1 MKRKALLVLGLA
13 VALTCTNVV
22 SVYAAEG
29 ENYRIETY
37 SSNNNKVEAS
47 GNEQTDITGDVSVTG
62 NDEIAVKT
70 SENAKVSVKGN
81 VSVNG
86 NNTFGVRSTDNS
98 SVSVQGN
105 VSASGE
111 SAEGVA
117 SRGNSSVKV
126 SGDVTA
132 EGRITPTGVD
142 AVKGSSV
149 TVNGT
154 VKADGSQAVG
164 INSKG
169 EVTAGGVLVEG
180 ADSAGVSANQ
190 GGKITINNDVK
201 VVERDRGTYS
211 GPVSGVE
218 TQTDGKVTVKGN
230 VEVDGIDAIGIY
242 STQGVVNVNGNVK
255 ASGTPQNNQ
264 NGETVG
270 ISAKGSKVSVKGNVT
285 SDGKGI
291 HIIRSDT
298 GLNSIVEVNG
308 SVTGSSGV
316 VINNGSDVTVGG
328 DITATGGTGLDI
340 TLEEATGR
348 GKINLGTLNVTKEGE
363 TGVLLDVRN
372 KNIQD
377 IDELIQAMPEVNLF
391 EINVKQGKYFDI
403 DDGTKNDTILGTN
416 ISKEEA
422 ADRILKEKVKYSFR
436 TEKTSN
442 ANISLEQNEA
452 TEGTTVK
459 FYVKAVDGYQV
470 KGVSA
475 GKAKVIDNGDGS
487 YSIIVPRGGGVN
499 ISAIIEAIM
508 KEQPGGQS
516 TSSSE
521 EYTVANGEYATAVV
535 KYAEIQKQTQQK
547 VKNMERGGNCV
558 VELDTYISF
567 NRETFEALSKRPDV
581 SLTVIYKWNGV
592 KYKVTIPAGYNVLDL
607 LNEDGYCGCLYLN
620 AIFGSQVVE

>member
-47 GNEQTDITGDVSVTG
+47 GNDQKQENGDVSVTG
-62 NDEIAVKT
+62 NNETAVKT
-70 SENAKVSVKGN
+70 TDNATASVKGD

-86 NNTFGVRSTDNS
+86 DNAKGVESKDNS
-98 SVSVQGN
+98 SV
-105 VSASGE
+105 E
-111 SAEGVA
+111 
-117 SRGNSSVKV
+117 V
-126 SGDVTA
+126 SGNVTA
-132 EGRITPTGVD
+132 EGTGTEGISAYDKSNVM
-142 AVKGSSV
+142 VG
-149 TVNGT
+149 GM
-154 VKADGSQAVG
+154 VKADGSQATG

-180 ADSAGVSANQ
+180 ADSRGVLAAS

-201 VVERDRGTYS
+201 VVEKNRGTLS
-211 GPVSGVE
+211 GSISGVE
-218 TQTDGKVTVKGN
+218 TEQKGKVTVKGN
-230 VEVDGIDAIGIY
+230 VEVEGIGAMGIY
-242 STQGVVNVNGNVK
+242 SADGVVNVNGNVK

-270 ISAKGSKVSVKGNVT
+270 ISAQGSTISVKGNVT

-291 HIIRSDT
+291 HIVKS
-298 GLNSIVEVNG
+298 SIGSKSTVEVNG

-316 VINNGSDVTVGG
+316 VTNNGSDVTVGG
-328 DITATGGTGLDI
+328 AITATGGTGLNI
-340 TLEEATGR
+340 TMEGTTGS
-348 GKINLGTLNVTKEGE
+348 GKIKLGTLNVTKEDK
-363 TGVLLDVRN
+363 TGILLDVKN
-372 KNIQD
+372 KTINS
-377 IDELIQAMPEVNLF
+377 IDELVKAMPEVNLF

-403 DDGTKNDTILGTN
+403 DDGTTNDTISGTN

-508 KEQPGGQS
+508 KEQAGGQS

>member
-29 ENYRIETY
+29 ENYSIETY
-37 SSNNNKVEAS
+37 NSNNNNVEAS
-47 GNEQTDITGDVSVTG
+47 GDEKKQENGNVSVTG
-62 NDEIAVKT
+62 NNETAVKT
-70 SENAKVSVKGN
+70 TDNATVSVKGD

-86 NNTFGVRSTDNS
+86 DNAKGVESKNNS
-98 SVSVQGN
+98 SV
-105 VSASGE
+105 E
-111 SAEGVA
+111 
-117 SRGNSSVKV
+117 V
-126 SGDVTA
+126 SGNVTA
-132 EGRITPTGVD
+132 EGTGTEGISADDKSNVM
-142 AVKGSSV
+142 VG
-149 TVNGT
+149 GT
-154 VKADGSQAVG
+154 VKADGSQATG

-180 ADSAGVSANQ
+180 ADSRGVLAAS

-201 VVERDRGTYS
+201 VVEKNRGTLS
-211 GPVSGVE
+211 GSISGVE
-218 TQTDGKVTVKGN
+218 TEQKGKVTVKGN
-230 VEVDGIDAIGIY
+230 VEVEGIGAMGIY
-242 STQGVVNVNGNVK
+242 SADGVVNVNGNVK

-270 ISAKGSKVSVKGNVT
+270 ISAQGSTISVKGNVT

-291 HIIRSDT
+291 HIVKS
-298 GLNSIVEVNG
+298 SIGSKSTVEVNG

-316 VINNGSDVTVGG
+316 VTNNGSDVTVGG
-328 DITATGGTGLDI
+328 AITATGGTGLNI
-340 TLEEATGR
+340 TMEGTTGS
-348 GKINLGTLNVTKEGE
+348 GKIKLGTLNVTKEDK
-363 TGVLLDVRN
+363 TGILLDVKN
-372 KNIQD
+372 KTINS
-377 IDELIQAMPEVNLF
+377 IDELVKAMPEVNLF

-403 DDGTKNDTILGTN
+403 DDGTAGDTIKGTG
-416 ISKEEA
+416 ILKEEA

-459 FYVKAVDGYQV
+459 FYVKAVDGYRV

-508 KEQPGGQS
+508 KEQAGGQS

-521 EYTVANGEYATAVV
+521 EYTVANAV

-547 VKNMERGGNCV
+547 IKNMERGGNCV

>member
-29 ENYRIETY
+29 ENYSIETY

-47 GNEQTDITGDVSVTG
+47 GNDQKQENGDVSASGKGET
-62 NDEIAVKT
+62 AVKT
-70 SENAKVSVKGN
+70 SDNAKVSVNGN
-81 VSVNG
+81 VSVDGDNAK
-86 NNTFGVRSTDNS
+86 GV
-98 SVSVQGN
+98 
-105 VSASGE
+105 E
-111 SAEGVA
+111 SK
-117 SRGNSSVKV
+117 GNSSVEV
-126 SGDVTA
+126 SGNVTA
-132 EGRITPTGVD
+132 EGTGTEGISADDKSNVM
-142 AVKGSSV
+142 VG
-149 TVNGT
+149 GT
-154 VKADGSQAVG
+154 VKADGSQATG

-180 ADSAGVSANQ
+180 ADSRGVLAAS
-190 GGKITINNDVK
+190 GGKITITNDVK
-201 VVERDRGTYS
+201 VVEKNRGTLS
-211 GPVSGVE
+211 GSISGVE
-218 TQTDGKVTVKGN
+218 TEQKGKVTVKGN
-230 VEVDGIDAIGIY
+230 VEVEGIGAMGIY
-242 STQGVVNVNGNVK
+242 SADGVVNVNGNVK

-270 ISAKGSKVSVKGNVT
+270 ISAQGSTISVKGNVT

-291 HIIRSDT
+291 HIVKSSVGSKST
-298 GLNSIVEVNG
+298 VEVNG

-316 VINNGSDVTVGG
+316 VTNNGSDVTVGG
-328 DITATGGTGLDI
+328 AITATDGTGLNI
-340 TLEEATGR
+340 TMEGTTGS
-348 GKINLGTLNVTKEGE
+348 GKIKLGTLNVTKEDK
-363 TGVLLDVRN
+363 TGILLDVN
-372 KNIQD
+372 KKTINS
-377 IDELIQAMPEVNLF
+377 IDELVEAMPEVNLF

-403 DDGTKNDTILGTN
+403 DDGTTNDTISGTK

-452 TEGTTVK
+452 TEGTIVK

-508 KEQPGGQS
+508 KEQAGGQS

-521 EYTVANGEYATAVV
+521 EYTVANVV
-535 KYAEIQKQTQQK
+535 KYAEIQKQLQQK
-547 VKNMERGGNCV
+547 IKNMERGGNCV

-581 SLTVIYKWNGV
+581 SLTVIYKWKGV

>member
-29 ENYRIETY
+29 ENYSIETY

-47 GNEQTDITGDVSVTG
+47 GNDQKQENGDVSVTG
-62 NDEIAVKT
+62 NNETAVKT
-70 SENAKVSVKGN
+70 TDNATASVKGD

-86 NNTFGVRSTDNS
+86 DITTGV
-98 SVSVQGN
+98 
-105 VSASGE
+105 E
-111 SAEGVA
+111 SN
-117 SRGNSSVKV
+117 GNSSVKV

-132 EGRITPTGVD
+132 EGTGTLGIIAND
-142 AVKGSSV
+142 NSSV
-149 TVNGT
+149 MVGGT

-169 EVTAGGVLVEG
+169 EVTAGGVLVKG
-180 ADSAGVSANQ
+180 ADSTGVLATQ
-190 GGKITINNDVK
+190 GGKVTINNDVK
-201 VVERDRGTYS
+201 VEEHNRGTHS
-211 GPVSGVE
+211 TLVSGVE
-218 TQTDGKVTVKGN
+218 ADSDGKVTVKGN
-230 VEVDGIDAIGIY
+230 VEVDGIGAIGIK

-298 GLNSIVEVNG
+298 GLNSTVEVNG

-316 VINNGSDVTVGG
+316 VTNNGSDVTVGG
-328 DITATGGTGLDI
+328 AITATGGTGLNI
-340 TLEEATGR
+340 TLEEATGS
-348 GKINLGTLNVTKEGE
+348 GKIKLGTLNVTKEDK
-363 TGVLLDVRN
+363 TGILLDVKN
-372 KNIQD
+372 KNIQS
-377 IDELIQAMPEVNLF
+377 IDQLIQAMPEVNLF

-403 DDGTKNDTILGTN
+403 DDGTTNDTISGTK

-452 TEGTTVK
+452 TEGTIVK

-508 KEQPGGQS
+508 KEQAGGQS

-521 EYTVANGEYATAVV
+521 EYTVANVV
-535 KYAEIQKQTQQK
+535 KYAEIQKQLQQK
-547 VKNMERGGNCV
+547 IKNMERGGNCV

-581 SLTVIYKWNGV
+581 SLTVIYKWKGV

>member
-47 GNEQTDITGDVSVTG
+47 GNDQKQENGDVSVTG
-62 NDEIAVKT
+62 NGETAVKT
-70 SENAKVSVKGN
+70 SDSAK

-86 NNTFGVRSTDNS
+86 N
-98 SVSVQGN
+98 VSVD
-105 VSASGE
+105 GE
-111 SAEGVA
+111 GAMGVE
-117 SRGNSSVKV
+117 SKGNSSVKV

-132 EGRITPTGVD
+132 EGTGTTGIIAD
-142 AVKGSSV
+142 DKSSV
-149 TVNGT
+149 MVDGT
-154 VKADGSQAVG
+154 VKADGSQATG

-169 EVTAGGVLVEG
+169 DVTAGGVLVEG
-180 ADSAGVSANQ
+180 ADGRGVVAAS

-201 VVERDRGTYS
+201 VVEKNRGTLN
-211 GPVSGVE
+211 GPISGVE
-218 TQTDGKVTVKGN
+218 TEKNGKVTVKGN
-230 VEVDGIDAIGIY
+230 VEVEGIGAMGIY
-242 STQGVVNVNGNVK
+242 SAQGVVNVNGNVK

-264 NGETVG
+264 KGETVG
-270 ISAKGSKVSVKGNVT
+270 ISAQGTTISVKGNVT
-285 SDGKGI
+285 SDGTGI
-291 HIIRSDT
+291 HIVKSSSGSKST
-298 GLNSIVEVNG
+298 VEVNG

-316 VINNGSDVTVGG
+316 VTNNGSDVTVGG
-328 DITATGGTGLDI
+328 AITATGGTGLNI
-340 TLEEATGR
+340 TMEGTTGS
-348 GKINLGTLNVTKEGE
+348 GKIKLGTLNVTKEDK
-363 TGVLLDVRN
+363 TGILLDVKN
-372 KNIQD
+372 KNIQN
-377 IDELIQAMPEVNLF
+377 IDQLIQAMPEVNLF

-403 DDGTKNDTILGTN
+403 DDGTTNDTISGTK

-459 FYVKAVDGYQV
+459 FYVKAVDGYRV

-508 KEQPGGQS
+508 KEQAGGQS

-521 EYTVANGEYATAVV
+521 EYTVANVV
-535 KYAEIQKQTQQK
+535 KYADIQKQIQQK
-547 VKNMERGGNCV
+547 IKNMERGGNCV

-581 SLTVIYKWNGV
+581 SLTVIYKWKGV

>member
-29 ENYRIETY
+29 ENYSIETY

-47 GNEQTDITGDVSVTG
+47 GNDQKQENGDVSVKG
-62 NDEIAVKT
+62 NNETAVKT
-70 SENAKVSVKGN
+70 TDNAKVSVNGN
-81 VSVNG
+81 VSVDG
-86 NNTFGVRSTDNS
+86 EGAMGV
-98 SVSVQGN
+98 
-105 VSASGE
+105 E
-111 SAEGVA
+111 SK
-117 SRGNSSVKV
+117 GNSSVEV

-132 EGRITPTGVD
+132 KGTGTEGISAYDKSNVMVG
-142 AVKGSSV
+142 
-149 TVNGT
+149 GT
-154 VKADGSQAVG
+154 VKADGSLATG

-169 EVTAGGVLVEG
+169 EVTAGGVLVNG
-180 ADSAGVSANQ
+180 DSSRGVIATE
-190 GGKITINNDVK
+190 GGKVTINNDVK
-201 VVERDRGTYS
+201 VVEQNRGTNS
-211 GPVSGVE
+211 TSISGVE
-218 TQTDGKVTVKGN
+218 TEKNGKVTVKGN
-230 VEVDGIDAIGIY
+230 VEVEGIGAMGIY
-242 STQGVVNVNGNVK
+242 SAGGVVNVNGNVK

-270 ISAKGSKVSVKGNVT
+270 ISAQGSTISVKGNVT

-291 HIIRSDT
+291 HIVKSSVGSKST
-298 GLNSIVEVNG
+298 VEVNG

-316 VINNGSDVTVGG
+316 VTNNGSDVTVGG
-328 DITATGGTGLDI
+328 AITATDGTGLNI
-340 TLEEATGR
+340 TMEGTTGS
-348 GKINLGTLNVTKEGE
+348 GKIKLGTLNVTKEDK
-363 TGVLLDVRN
+363 TGILLDVKN
-372 KNIQD
+372 KTIKS
-377 IDELIQAMPEVNLF
+377 IDELVEAMPEVNLF

-403 DDGTKNDTILGTN
+403 DDGTTNDTISGTT

-452 TEGTTVK
+452 TEGTIVK

-508 KEQPGGQS
+508 KEQAGGQS

-521 EYTVANGEYATAVV
+521 EYTVANVV
-535 KYAEIQKQTQQK
+535 KYAEIQKQLQQK
-547 VKNMERGGNCV
+547 IKNMERGGNCV

-581 SLTVIYKWNGV
+581 SLTVIYKWKGV

>member
-47 GNEQTDITGDVSVTG
+47 GNEQKHENGDVSVTG
-62 NDEIAVKT
+62 NGETAVKT
-70 SENAKVSVKGN
+70 TDSAK

-86 NNTFGVRSTDNS
+86 NVSVDGESARGVESEKNS
-98 SVSVQGN
+98 SV
-105 VSASGE
+105 E
-111 SAEGVA
+111 
-117 SRGNSSVKV
+117 V

-132 EGRITPTGVD
+132 EGTRTEGISANDKSNVMVG
-142 AVKGSSV
+142 
-149 TVNGT
+149 GT
-154 VKADGSQAVG
+154 VKADGSQAIG

-169 EVTAGGVLVEG
+169 EVTAGGVLVKG
-180 ADSAGVSANQ
+180 DDSLGVLAAS
-190 GGKITINNDVK
+190 GGKVTINNDVK
-201 VVERDRGTYS
+201 VVEQNRGTYS
-211 GPVSGVE
+211 TLVSGVE
-218 TQTDGKVTVKGN
+218 TEKDGKVTVKGN
-230 VEVDGIDAIGIY
+230 VEVDGIGAIGIN

-270 ISAKGSKVSVKGNVT
+270 ISAKGSLISVKGNVT

-291 HIIRSDT
+291 HIVKSGT

-316 VINNGSDVTVGG
+316 VTNNGSDVTVGG
-328 DITATGGTGLDI
+328 AITATGGAGLDI

-403 DDGTKNDTILGTN
+403 DDGTKNDTISGTT

-459 FYVKAVDGYQV
+459 FYVKAVDGYRV

-475 GKAKVIDNGDGS
+475 GKGKVIDNGDGS

-508 KEQPGGQS
+508 KEQAGGQS

-521 EYTVANGEYATAVV
+521 EYTVANVV

-547 VKNMERGGNCV
+547 IKNMERGGNCV

-581 SLTVIYKWNGV
+581 SLTVIYKWKGV

>member
-29 ENYRIETY
+29 ENYSIETY

-47 GNEQTDITGDVSVTG
+47 GNDQKQENGDVSASG
-62 NDEIAVKT
+62 KDETAVKT
-70 SENAKVSVKGN
+70 SDNAKVSVNGN
-81 VSVNG
+81 VSVDGDNAK
-86 NNTFGVRSTDNS
+86 GV
-98 SVSVQGN
+98 
-105 VSASGE
+105 E
-111 SAEGVA
+111 SK
-117 SRGNSSVKV
+117 GNSSVEV
-126 SGDVTA
+126 SGNVTA
-132 EGRITPTGVD
+132 EGTGTEGISADDKSNVM
-142 AVKGSSV
+142 VG
-149 TVNGT
+149 GT
-154 VKADGSQAVG
+154 VKADGSQATG

-180 ADSAGVSANQ
+180 ADSRGVLAAS
-190 GGKITINNDVK
+190 GGKITITNDVK
-201 VVERDRGTYS
+201 VVEKNRGTLS
-211 GPVSGVE
+211 GSISGVE
-218 TQTDGKVTVKGN
+218 TEQKGKVTVKGN
-230 VEVDGIDAIGIY
+230 VEVEGIGAMGIY
-242 STQGVVNVNGNVK
+242 SADGVVNVNGNVK

-270 ISAKGSKVSVKGNVT
+270 ISAQGSTISVKGNVT

-291 HIIRSDT
+291 HIVKS
-298 GLNSIVEVNG
+298 SIGSKSTVEVNG

-316 VINNGSDVTVGG
+316 VTNNGSDVTVGG
-328 DITATGGTGLDI
+328 AITATGGTGLNI
-340 TLEEATGR
+340 TMEGTTGS
-348 GKINLGTLNVTKEGE
+348 GKIKLGTLNVTKEDK
-363 TGVLLDVRN
+363 TGILLDVKN
-372 KNIQD
+372 KTINS
-377 IDELIQAMPEVNLF
+377 IDELVKAMPEVNLF

-403 DDGTKNDTILGTN
+403 DDGTTNDTISGTK

-508 KEQPGGQS
+508 KEQAGGQS